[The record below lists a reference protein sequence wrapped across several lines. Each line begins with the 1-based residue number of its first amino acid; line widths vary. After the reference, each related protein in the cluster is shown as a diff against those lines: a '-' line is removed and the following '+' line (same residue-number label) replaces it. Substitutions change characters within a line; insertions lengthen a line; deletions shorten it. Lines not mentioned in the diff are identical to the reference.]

1 LLPIALNRLNRRQ
14 ARDLVAGAISGA
26 ALPDEL
32 LDQLAARADGVPLF
46 AEELTKNVV
55 DSGLL
60 VERDGQL
67 ELKGSLAELEIP
79 VTLQDSLMARLDRLG
94 EAKRVAQLGAA
105 IGREFSYALLEAVTP
120 MKELALREGLARLVK
135 AELVYQRGLPPKA
148 TYTFKHALVQDT
160 AYQSL
165 LKSRRQELHG
175 RIAETLEE
183 RFPERA
189 AAEPEVLAHHFEEAG
204 LAAKAIAYYERAGR
218 RARERSADVETIEQL
233 SRGIELLRTLPEGSE
248 RDGRELRLQLAIG
261 ASLHAV
267 KGHGSRNVERTYDRA
282 LVLCREV
289 GDESQLFQ
297 ALSGLSVFY
306 RNTEVTR
313 AIEVGTELL
322 ALAELG
328 GETIQLLHAHS
339 TLGNPL
345 YHRGLL
351 SKALEH
357 HDRAIELYDP
367 IEHRSLVYAYGL
379 DPGISSLLLSSWIL
393 WQLGYPERALE
404 QSEQA
409 IELAREAAHPFSLAS
424 ALFSAGLGDLRRGEP
439 RSALERVE
447 ESIAISKEQD
457 FSAHLLFGNLLI
469 NLALSRIAD
478 PEEARCAIDNVR
490 ESLDRMR
497 AMPLTAGS
505 WGLLADSQ
513 RGLDRAEDAL
523 RSVNTGL
530 ALSAERHAPFWDAE
544 LQRLKGEIFLQ
555 MPDHEE
561 DDAEALFRT
570 AIDIARDQEARSLE
584 LRAATSLARLWQKQ
598 GKKAEARELLAPVY
612 DWFTEGF
619 DTADLKDAKALLE
632 ELA

>member
-1 LLPIALNRLNRRQ
+1 
-14 ARDLVAGAISGA
+14 
-26 ALPDEL
+26 
-32 LDQLAARADGVPLF
+32 
-46 AEELTKNVV
+46 
-55 DSGLL
+55 
-60 VERDGQL
+60 
-67 ELKGSLAELEIP
+67 
-79 VTLQDSLMARLDRLG
+79 
-94 EAKRVAQLGAA
+94 
-105 IGREFSYALLEAVTP
+105 
-120 MKELALREGLARLVK
+120 
-135 AELVYQRGLPPKA
+135 
-148 TYTFKHALVQDT
+148 VQDT

-189 AAEPEVLAHHFEEAG
+189 AAEPEVLAHHFEDAG
-204 LAAKAIAYYERAGR
+204 LAAEAIAYYERAGR
-218 RARERSADVETIEQL
+218 RASERSANAEAIEQL
-233 SRGIELLRTLPEGSE
+233 SRGIELLRMLPEGSV

-261 ASLHAV
+261 ASLHTV
-267 KGHGSRNVERTYDRA
+267 KGHGSRDVERTYDRA

-328 GETIQLLHAHS
+328 GETVQLLHAHS

-345 YHRGLL
+345 YHHGLL

-379 DPGISSLLLSSWIL
+379 DPGISSLVLSSWIL

-404 QSEQA
+404 RGEQA
-409 IELAREAAHPFSLAS
+409 IGLAREAAHPFSLAT
-424 ALFSAGLGDLRRGEP
+424 ALFSMGLGDLRRGEP
-439 RSALERVE
+439 RSALERAE

-457 FSAHLLFGNLLI
+457 FWARFSLGDMLI

-478 PEEARCAIDNVR
+478 PEEARRAIDKVP
-490 ESLDRMR
+490 ESLDRVR

-544 LQRLKGEIFLQ
+544 LHRLKGEIFLQ
-555 MPDHEE
+555 LPDHEE
-561 DDAEALFRT
+561 EDAEALFRT

-584 LRAATSLARLWQKQ
+584 LRAATSLARLGQCQ
-598 GKKAEARELLAPVY
+598 GKRAEARALLAPVY

-619 DTADLKDAKALLE
+619 DTKDLKAAKVLLD